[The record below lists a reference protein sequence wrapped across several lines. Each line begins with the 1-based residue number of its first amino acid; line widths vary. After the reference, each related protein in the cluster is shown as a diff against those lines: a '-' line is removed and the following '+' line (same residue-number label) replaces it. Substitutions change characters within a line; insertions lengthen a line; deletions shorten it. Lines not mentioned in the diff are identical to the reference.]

1 MIAVSDFGVAFVAGL
16 VVFPLLFALGLQE
29 DVVASTVGALFIT
42 LPKAFATMG
51 PAGQLIGLL
60 FFLALVMGA
69 LTSAISLL
77 EVVVASVIDGLGWT
91 RRRAAW
97 LSAAAIA
104 VLGVPSALRLDVLGL
119 MDQIG
124 ANVFLLLGGLFLS
137 LMVGWGKRDPTPEV
151 SVGAEGVRW
160 FFLWRSLLRFV
171 VPAVLA
177 VVLVFAIRDTW
188 KAIADLFA
196 SLG

>member
-1 MIAVSDFGVAFVAGL
+1 
-16 VVFPLLFALGLQE
+16 
-29 DVVASTVGALFIT
+29 VGALFIT

-51 PAGQLIGLL
+51 PAGQVIGVL
-60 FFLALVMGA
+60 FFFALVVGA

-77 EVVVASVIDGLGWT
+77 EVVVASAIDGLGWS
-91 RRRAAW
+91 RGRAAW
-97 LSAAAIA
+97 LSAAGIV

-124 ANVFLLLGGLFLS
+124 ANVFLLLGGLLLS
-137 LMVGWGKRDPTPEV
+137 VMVGWGKRDPIPEA

-160 FFLWRSLLRFV
+160 FFLWRGLLRFV
-171 VPAVLA
+171 VPTVLA
-177 VVLVFAIRDTW
+177 VVLVFALRDTW
-188 KAIADLFA
+188 KAIVAMAA